1 MFSSKLNKCR
11 KKLTVGSREY
21 FSKNMNELIK
31 TKEMLRKHMQ
41 VRMDHVAVYWKQ
53 WTRVKWLMERDRNTM
68 FVKLTTISRSIRNHI
83 CRMKGKTGS
92 S

>member
-41 VRMDHVAVYWKQ
+41 VRMDHVAVQ
-53 WTRVKWLMERDRNTM
+53 EERCL
-68 FVKLTTISRSIRNHI
+68 KEKIREL
-83 CRMKGKTGS
+83 
-92 S
+92 